1 MKMALQAGFTNI
13 NDIKEQYNQYALGG
27 MMNTNN
33 PLPNFQGG
41 RQPIPAV
48 RYDEGGHLFDG
59 SGNSKIHTASTIELA
74 QNRQKQEFLR
84 SRGIN
89 VNADGSWGPWQEQQ
103 YTT

>member
-1 MKMALQAGFTNI
+1 MKMALQSGITDI

-48 RYDEGGHLFDG
+48 RYDEGGQL
-59 SGNSKIHTASTIELA
+59 S
-74 QNRQKQEFLR
+74 
-84 SRGIN
+84 
-89 VNADGSWGPWQEQQ
+89 
-103 YTT
+103 